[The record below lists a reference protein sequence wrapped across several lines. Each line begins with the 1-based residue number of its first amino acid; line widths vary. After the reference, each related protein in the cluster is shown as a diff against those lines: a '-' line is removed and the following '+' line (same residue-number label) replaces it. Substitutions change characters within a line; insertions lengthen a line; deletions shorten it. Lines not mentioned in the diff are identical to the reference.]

1 MKINKNTAMKSM
13 ALGLAVGG
21 TAAAV
26 SSAVMS
32 NNTLMKK
39 AKKNA
44 AKALKTASSVM
55 DSVSNMTNMKF

>member
-1 MKINKNTAMKSM
+1 MNKNSALKSV

-21 TAAAV
+21 ATAAV
-26 SSAVMS
+26 SGVVMS

-44 AKALKTASSVM
+44 AKAIKTASSVM
-55 DSVSNMTNMKF
+55 DNFSQMTNMKF